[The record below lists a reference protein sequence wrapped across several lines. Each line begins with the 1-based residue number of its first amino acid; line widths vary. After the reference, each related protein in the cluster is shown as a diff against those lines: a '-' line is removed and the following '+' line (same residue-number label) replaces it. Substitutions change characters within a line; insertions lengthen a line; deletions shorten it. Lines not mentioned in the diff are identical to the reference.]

1 MHILLENYSWEDR
14 IGFYEKAVEKSP
26 GLSNYTH
33 ILFIK
38 AVLSDWNDIPPEI
51 KQSIKYIIETTTVKG
66 LVLEPENWRL
76 YYSLARFYQIATLS
90 DISLLARADHYTDM
104 TTKLA
109 PKTLEANII
118 RDVNRQLHELINEKQ
133 TPQE

>member
-1 MHILLENYSWEDR
+1 M
-14 IGFYEKAVEKSP
+14 
-26 GLSNYTH
+26 
-33 ILFIK
+33 
-38 AVLSDWNDIPPEI
+38 
-51 KQSIKYIIETTTVKG
+51 KG